1 MNIFKWLKDKA
12 GKMPVTVAQAAGIT
26 AVVGAAGFAA
36 MTYLSSPADNNTSFI
51 PPSAYEQQG
60 DVVYVSRSGGGGQY
74 EGRYAADGSLNSS
87 LQVDAAPINLL
98 NKQYEQQQRVRAME
112 EADVQPSYAGQDG
125 ADSVQL
131 PKAYQMGAGETGLGM
146 GTSGDKQL
154 NAALDFSNLQKEIP
168 GISDIV
174 NKAQAQANAS
184 QQGASGDAGGS
195 NAQAAKFTKA
205 STDYTRVAG
214 GGSSGSSG
222 GSGGSGGNNTFV
234 IQDSG
239 KNMNSK
245 EMAGALAQAK
255 GAMADA
261 QNAINGMKEGSRMR
275 SSRASFGRSDGLGD
289 EKNAHGQGSR
299 MGYGNAA
306 AELKYIRKR
315 SAEID
320 RNKTNSANE
329 GGRPFL
335 ASAKISGGLTVDGE
349 NITTGQGSS
358 SGDLDSTDRQM
369 RGLKGFAAGVQA
381 GEDERNLALSELQNW
396 MWQIFAAVAALSI
409 AIGVFL
415 KCFRGSGP
423 IAKWIFLGLAIA
435 ATIAAVWMTV
445 KLFDKVATYVNI
457 LGGDHDKWST
467 IGYVEGGV
475 LLAGIATSWLVG
487 MLGKGTMNASNWK
500 WLFGTTGALV
510 GGAFLGGGFGFYH
523 MLSHKDQ
530 YLKDVEQANKGES
543 QTSEQNK
550 VWDEGDK

>member
-131 PKAYQMGAGETGLGM
+131 PKAYQMGAGEAGLGM
-146 GTSGDKQL
+146 GTNADKQL

-184 QQGASGDAGGS
+184 QQGASGGANGS

-349 NITTGQGSS
+349 NVTTGQGSS
-358 SGDLDSTDRQM
+358 SGDLDNTDRQM

-381 GEDERNLALSELQNW
+381 GEDERNLALSELKNW
-396 MWQIFAAVAALSI
+396 MWSTFLAVAAMS
-409 AIGVFL
+409 
-415 KCFRGSGP
+415 
-423 IAKWIFLGLAIA
+423 LAIA
-435 ATIAAVWMTV
+435 ILVKIARGTTLVSWPFWAAAGALTAAACVLTG
-445 KLFDKVATYVNI
+445 LFFNKVATYVNVC
-457 LGGDHDKWST
+457 GGDHDKWST

-475 LLAGIATSWLVG
+475 LFAGIAAGWLYG
-487 MLGKGTMNASNWK
+487 LLGQPNKSINAWK
-500 WLFGTTGALV
+500 DLFKTFGYV
-510 GGAFLGGGFGFYH
+510 IGGAFLGGGMGLYK
-523 MLSHKDQ
+523 MLSNKDQ
-530 YLKDVEQANKGES
+530 YLKEVEEANKGES
-543 QTSEQNK
+543 QTGEQNK